1 MKIGRIRVNGIA
13 QNAAK
18 ICQWD
23 LLKLSALKHFTE
35 SPMISSFRKAPVQ
48 RKAIMETYFL
58 MKVPKVLLKFI
69 DFRAV
74 P

>member
-1 MKIGRIRVNGIA
+1 MKIGRIWVNGIA

-48 RKAIMETYFL
+48 RKAIMETFSNESAQSIVKIYRF
-58 MKVPKVLLKFI
+58 
-69 DFRAV
+69 
-74 P
+74 